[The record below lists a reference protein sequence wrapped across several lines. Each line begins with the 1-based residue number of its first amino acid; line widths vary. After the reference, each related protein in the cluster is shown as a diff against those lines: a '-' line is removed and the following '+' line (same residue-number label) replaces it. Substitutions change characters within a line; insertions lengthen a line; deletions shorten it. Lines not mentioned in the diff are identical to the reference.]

1 MSSYSENMY
10 PITLEP
16 HMGPLIWTPMRDDD
30 IAVSKEIVYYD
41 WRAGEHETL
50 SEDEMDDIVVAG
62 CRGCSPRAI
71 DIAWSEPAPLGA
83 GAKERCYSECIL
95 AEALSLR
102 ELVSVFAGSYERSGR
117 LPPVGM
123 TLRWIL
129 ADPMARRIRL
139 EFKGADEA
147 AEEAAEASAAKKRS
161 KGDGLIGAGA
171 CAAARWSEADV
182 LLAGAGVDA

>member
-1 MSSYSENMY
+1 MPSDAENMY

-16 HMGPLIWTPMRDDD
+16 HMGPLIWTPMREGD
-30 IAVSKEIVYYD
+30 IAVNNEVVYYN

-50 SEDEMDDIVVAG
+50 SEDEMDDIVVSG
-62 CRGCSPRAI
+62 CRGGSPRAI
-71 DIAWSEPAPLGA
+71 DIAWSEPAAL

-95 AEALSLR
+95 AETLSLR
-102 ELVSVFAGSYERSGR
+102 ELLSIVAGSYGRSGR

-139 EFKGADEA
+139 EFKGAAEVGEIGEVIA
-147 AEEAAEASAAKKRS
+147 AGAAKKRFC
-161 KGDGLIGAGA
+161 GGGLIGADE
-171 CAAARWSEADV
+171 RWSTAQILCGGMDADS
-182 LLAGAGVDA
+182 